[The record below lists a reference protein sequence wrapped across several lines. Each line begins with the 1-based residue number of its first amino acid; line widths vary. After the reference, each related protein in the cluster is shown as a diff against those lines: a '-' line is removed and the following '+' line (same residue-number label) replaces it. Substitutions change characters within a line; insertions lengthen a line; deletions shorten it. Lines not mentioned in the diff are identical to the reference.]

1 MLKTVVFDLDGVLID
16 SEPLMRF
23 AFEASYRQVIGDGP
37 VPIEAYLEHIG
48 ESFPKIMDHLGLPLD
63 LWKPYREL
71 CQTHIDRI
79 ALFPETREMLSWAKT
94 SLNLKLAVL
103 TGKDQA
109 RTLQILN
116 HFDLAQFFNA
126 VVASDQLQHPK
137 PDPEGLFHILEQ
149 LDCSADEAAM
159 VGDAVSDVFC
169 AQGAGV
175 TSIGVLWGIKPERLR
190 QLCHPDY
197 VALDWDALFQ
207 IMIKLRLAH
216 LRRAGAP
223 VSPDR

>member
-1 MLKTVVFDLDGVLID
+1 MLKTVIFDLDGVLID

-23 AFEASYRQVIGDGP
+23 AFEASYRQVIGAGP
-37 VPIEAYLEHIG
+37 VPIEAYLEHMG
-48 ESFPKIMDHLGLPLD
+48 ESFPNIMDQLGLPLD

-71 CQTHIDRI
+71 CQAHIDRI
-79 ALFPETREMLSWAKT
+79 ALFPEAREMLVWAKT

-109 RTLQILN
+109 RTLQILD
-116 HFDLAQFFNA
+116 HFDLAQFFN
-126 VVASDQLQHPK
+126 VVIASDQLQHPK
-137 PDPEGLFHILEQ
+137 PDPEGLLQILQ
-149 LDCSADEAAM
+149 LLNCSADEAAM

-175 TSIGVLWGIKPERLR
+175 TSIAVLWGIKPERLR
-190 QLCHPDY
+190 RLCQPDY
-197 VALDWDALFQ
+197 LALDWDALFQ

-216 LRRAGAP
+216 LRRTRVLAAP
-223 VSPDR
+223 GR